1 MLEITNGDIVQS
13 ICGRD
18 CFQYFVVLKIENDY
32 AFLVNGKNRTIQNP
46 KRKKLK
52 HIRLTNINSE
62 IIKQKIISNEKLLD
76 SEIRKAIDNLSI
88 I

>member
-1 MLEITNGDIVQS
+1 MLEVTNGDIVQS

-18 CFQYFVVLKIENDY
+18 CFQPFVVLKIDNGY
-32 AFLVNGKNRTIQNP
+32 AYLVNGKNRTIQNP

-52 HIRLTNINSE
+52 HIRLTNIKNE
-62 IIKQKIISNEKLLD
+62 AIKQKLKNNEKVLD